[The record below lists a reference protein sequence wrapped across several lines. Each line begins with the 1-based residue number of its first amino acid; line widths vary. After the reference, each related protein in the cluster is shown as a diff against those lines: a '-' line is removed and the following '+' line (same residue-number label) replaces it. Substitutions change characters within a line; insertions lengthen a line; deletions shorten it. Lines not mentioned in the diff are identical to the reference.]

1 MEEGK
6 DALKVFGQVC
16 LFRAVALKLVLPA
29 VRLLLQ
35 LAPPLAIGRGA
46 AARAAHGSCAKC
58 GRCEAALPEPG
69 AVSDQPRAA
78 LYLRGLEDSRQPR

>member
-16 LFRAVALKLVLPA
+16 LFRAAALKLVLPA
-29 VRLLLQ
+29 VRLLMQ

-46 AARAAHGSCAKC
+46 AGSSGGSCAEC
-58 GRCEAALPEPG
+58 GRCEAVLPEPG

-78 LYLRGLEDSRQPR
+78 LYLRGLEDSRQQR